1 MLFHQLEQ
9 ALLTRKKNDNF
20 FFIQQVISYVFFFGK
35 TAFLDLVR
43 PNADLQQPT
52 IIRVFFSH
60 PSSSTT
66 TGEELE
72 RKLPPIHIVFCA
84 LSLSLLF
91 VKEKRCRRWN
101 WGRANNLFSIIL
113 LNSPVCLWMWNLK
126 FICLFS
132 PLVLCCS
139 ISHFRLC
146 DVSSKWIWEWVEL
159 SSHSWSLK
167 LETLLKSARFH
178 PSHIHTHHIPSP
190 AIHSFFHWT
199 ITTGQAEN
207 HVPIWS

>member
-1 MLFHQLEQ
+1 MQTYNNLQLS
-9 ALLTRKKNDNF
+9 A
-20 FFIQQVISYVFFFGK
+20 Y
-35 TAFLDLVR
+35 
-43 PNADLQQPT
+43 
-52 IIRVFFSH
+52 
-60 PSSSTT
+60 SS
-66 TGEELE
+66 
-72 RKLPPIHIVFCA
+72 PIHRRRRRPVRSSKENYHRYILCSALF

-190 AIHSFFHWT
+190 TIHSFFHWT